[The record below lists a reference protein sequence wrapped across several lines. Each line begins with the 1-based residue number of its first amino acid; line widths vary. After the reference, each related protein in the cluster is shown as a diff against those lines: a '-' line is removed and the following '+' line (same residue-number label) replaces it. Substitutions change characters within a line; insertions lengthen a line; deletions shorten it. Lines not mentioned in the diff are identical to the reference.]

1 MKVQKFSPVQ
11 QLDVFVRARY
21 PIIWIVSAEESRVEA
36 SVRGLFATHPKHSH
50 KQVFTWTISKGVR
63 FADQPDEEY
72 GPEDPI
78 AALQFVGGYG
88 REQGPR
94 GLPSVFLFKDLSPY
108 FQDPRVVRALRDVV
122 ADIGSTQKTLIVI
135 DTQLSVPQEL
145 KRQVA
150 VIDWPLP
157 VIEELSE
164 MLDDFIADL
173 ESHDPPVP
181 VHLNGDREQVAR
193 ALMGLTWF
201 QAQSVLATA
210 VIATGRLDSEAVQFI
225 ISEKARLVKES
236 GLLEFFQPEG
246 LPDIGGLDLLVSYLS
261 KRRRAFTD
269 EARKYGAP
277 TPKGLL
283 MVGVPGC
290 GKSLACKTLAKLWNL
305 PLIRLDVG
313 SLMGSLVGQSEA
325 NLRQALAVAESAAP
339 AILWL
344 DELEKGLSGV
354 QSSGMSDGGT
364 TARVFGNLLTWMQE
378 RTAPVYV
385 VATSNDIT
393 AMPPELLRA
402 GRFDDIFFVDL
413 PNADERAEIWNI
425 HIGKV
430 GRKTGSFDL
439 DALIEASASYTGA
452 EIEQAVA
459 DSLFF
464 GFDEGREIT
473 TDDLVDAVK
482 ARVPLTETMREKI
495 TGLREWAAHRAKP
508 ASSVKVVSKASQSR
522 AAGLDL

>member
-1 MKVQKFSPVQ
+1 
-11 QLDVFVRARY
+11 
-21 PIIWIVSAEESRVEA
+21 
-36 SVRGLFATHPKHSH
+36 
-50 KQVFTWTISKGVR
+50 
-63 FADQPDEEY
+63 
-72 GPEDPI
+72 
-78 AALQFVGGYG
+78 
-88 REQGPR
+88 
-94 GLPSVFLFKDLSPY
+94 
-108 FQDPRVVRALRDVV
+108 
-122 ADIGSTQKTLIVI
+122 VI
-135 DTQLSVPQEL
+135 DTQLSVPEQC

-157 VIEELSE
+157 TVEELSG
-164 MLDDFIADL
+164 MLDDFILDL
-173 ESHDPPVP
+173 DAHDPPVP
-181 VHLNGDREQVAR
+181 VHLNGEREQVAK

-210 VIATGRLDSEAVQFI
+210 VIATGRLDGEAVRFI
-225 ISEKARLVKES
+225 ISEKSRLVKES
-236 GLLEFFQPEG
+236 GLLEFFQPDG
-246 LPDIGGLDLLVSYLS
+246 LPDIGGLDLLTGYLS

-269 EARKYGAP
+269 EAKAYGTP

-325 NLRQALAVAESAAP
+325 NLRQALNVAESAAP

-344 DELEKGLSGV
+344 DEIEKGLSGV
-354 QSSGMSDGGT
+354 QSSGQSDGGT

-393 AMPPELLRA
+393 ALPPELLRA

-413 PNADERAEIWNI
+413 PNKLERAEIWDI
-425 HIGKV
+425 HIRKV
-430 GRKTGSFDL
+430 GRSPDVFDL
-439 DALIEASASYTGA
+439 DALVDASAGYTGA
-452 EIEQAVA
+452 EIEQSVA

-464 GFDEGREIT
+464 GFDEGREIVT
-473 TDDLVDAVK
+473 TDLVDAVQ
-482 ARVPLTETMREKI
+482 ARVPLTETMREQI
-495 TGLREWAAHRAKP
+495 TSLREWAAHRAKP
-508 ASSVKVVSKASQSR
+508 ASSLSKNGHSSTQSR